1 MSDTILS
8 KLSEPFP
15 QEVERSM
22 KKGGTSLTYIPV
34 SEVITRL
41 NTALG
46 IQNWSFEVKDCH
58 RDALDPEWVIAHVR
72 LTVII
77 DCHACYKDGF
87 GGQKIKRMKS
97 GEPVDLGDEMKGA
110 VSDSLKKAA
119 QALGVGLYLAR
130 SDESLQL
137 EQEVAEEEAV
147 DPTVQAAWEAFMSV
161 VSGLDAEQK
170 DKLNDF
176 WVKHSK
182 GAPKPSVTT
191 ATVADITALSE
202 EAIRLSFNAEYV
214 EGDNEQDGQ
223 SE

>member
-1 MSDTILS
+1 MSATILS

-77 DCHACYKDGF
+77 DGHACYKDGF

-110 VSDSLKKAA
+110 VSDALKKAA
-119 QALGVGLYLAR
+119 QHFGVGLYLAR
-130 SDESLQL
+130 SEESKHL
-137 EQEVAEEEAV
+137 EYAEEQAVSPISSEHFDRLRKVLNSQTQEVIEGAKKYWATISNNADFNNENVTGEL
-147 DPTVQAAWEAFMSV
+147 
-161 VSGLDAEQK
+161 LDKMLA
-170 DKLNDF
+170 
-176 WVKHSK
+176 WVKENK
-182 GAPKPSVTT
+182 TG
-191 ATVADITALSE
+191 E
-202 EAIRLSFNAEYV
+202 
-214 EGDNEQDGQ
+214 
-223 SE
+223 